1 MCVCAYKKT
10 CKYVSYTAW
19 DKANVYMLLSQTQI
33 KQKEQIQAFVYA
45 HTRIYLP
52 ISM

>member
-19 DKANVYMLLSQTQI
+19 DKANVYMLLSQTQKNI
-33 KQKEQIQAFVYA
+33 HIEFIHNKDI
-45 HTRIYLP
+45 LN
-52 ISM
+52 